1 MTPDFQGYVMDV
13 LIIAAVTIAF
23 SFAVYPLLIPC
34 AVAVG
39 LVDRPDNRKHHNGEI
54 PLVGGLGVFL
64 AFMCVGA
71 WVFPVNQ
78 VTVSIALSSLLMVKV
93 GLLDDRHDLSVKLR
107 IVVQMLAASVL
118 VFGGGVQIETLG
130 NLFSTGEVKL
140 GWFAAPF
147 TIAAIM
153 TAMNAYNMIDGID
166 GLLGSLSL
174 VTFLGIAALAMM
186 HYQAVPLLIAIIM
199 IAALLVFLA
208 RNLSGKSL
216 GLRKVFMGD
225 AGSMFIGQLIVCLLA
240 LMTVPLQVANF
251 DVLPELF
258 ASAHSAE
265 SVRPVAVLWL
275 IAIPLIDM
283 FGIMARR
290 ILKKES
296 PFKPDRDHL
305 HHIFMRAGFT
315 PSETLGLITLAA
327 FLLLLT
333 GLVLEIFQVPE
344 SIVALLFVG
353 LFWLYVLCLRHAWRL
368 ASLIRSWR
376 GIENVG

>member
-1 MTPDFQGYVMDV
+1 MDV
-13 LIIAAVTIAF
+13 LIIAVFTIVF

-64 AFMCVGA
+64 AFMCIGA

-130 NLFSTGEVKL
+130 NLFGTGEVKL

-174 VTFLGIAALAMM
+174 VTFLGIAALAVM
-186 HYQAVPLLIAIIM
+186 HYQAVPLLIAVIM

-216 GLRKVFMGD
+216 GLRKIFMGD

-240 LMTVPLQVANF
+240 LITVPLQVASF
-251 DVLPELF
+251 GVLPELF
-258 ASAHSAE
+258 AMAPSVE
-265 SVRPVAVLWL
+265 PVRPVAVLWL